1 MFIGKNDIIHKTGVN
16 VSTILKN
23 TSLLNKG
30 HVLNTRTP
38 SSNKVGDVQPV
49 FMDVN
54 CKSCIECMQRA
65 IKSHKTYKNLK
76 VDGENFHDE
85 LFNRERNIRDKR
97 KSNDSVQGKLDKKTK
112 KTKSISITKY
122 NEKEKIYALKVMEPK
137 TQVSSN
143 IRDKNNTMTCQIY
156 SVKKSFPC
164 ESPEADS
171 FLKESKKKTNKRN
184 KKENKREKNMS
195 AVKTTV
201 FRKRQIDESQAPEQ
215 IMPSIEEF
223 Y

>member
-1 MFIGKNDIIHKTGVN
+1 
-16 VSTILKN
+16 
-23 TSLLNKG
+23 
-30 HVLNTRTP
+30 
-38 SSNKVGDVQPV
+38 
-49 FMDVN
+49 
-54 CKSCIECMQRA
+54 MQRA

-85 LFNRERNIRDKR
+85 SFNRERNIRDKR

-143 IRDKNNTMTCQIY
+143 IHDKNNTMTCQIY

-164 ESPEADS
+164 ESPEADL
-171 FLKESKKKTNKRN
+171 FLKESKKKINKRN
-184 KKENKREKNMS
+184 KKENKREKNVS
-195 AVKTTV
+195 PVKTTV